1 MSKAE
6 DLLVACK
13 RNLGKWTCAYCA
25 SNSNQPAAT
34 FREIK
39 KQGYKFE
46 ETSPNRWG
54 KTMFCPACG
63 TERTHYKLLALEPQ
77 FQEKERI
84 SINGPTRQRILNL
97 LGMTDAFSGASI
109 SSTPEIDHKIPW
121 TRLDNDIDASTLSD
135 REIKQH
141 FQLLT
146 REHNL
151 LKDRMCGHCKND
163 NIRPPFF
170 GLHFW
175 YEGDEHY
182 NGSCVGCGWH
192 DGAKWKEELN
202 KILQEDDWLSI
213 SDSLSRS

>member
-1 MSKAE
+1 
-6 DLLVACK
+6 
-13 RNLGKWTCAYCA
+13 
-25 SNSNQPAAT
+25 
-34 FREIK
+34 
-39 KQGYKFE
+39 
-46 ETSPNRWG
+46 
-54 KTMFCPACG
+54 
-63 TERTHYKLLALEPQ
+63 
-77 FQEKERI
+77 
-84 SINGPTRQRILNL
+84 
-97 LGMTDAFSGASI
+97 MTDAFSGASI

-170 GLHFW
+170 GIHFW

-182 NGSCVGCGWH
+182 NDSCEGCGWH

-202 KILQEDDWLSI
+202 KILQEDD
-213 SDSLSRS
+213 